1 MNANAGGIC
10 YRWVGKL
17 KNILVHPI
25 FSIERPGSRV
35 PAGRDPEAKSHGI
48 MTLLAHRDIEV
59 AVESIFE
66 ALPDPVILADSEG
79 RNGIIVQ

>member
-1 MNANAGGIC
+1 
-10 YRWVGKL
+10 
-17 KNILVHPI
+17 
-25 FSIERPGSRV
+25 
-35 PAGRDPEAKSHGI
+35 